1 MEAAHELKAVTEQ
14 IFDPGQLPLVLKTQ
28 DIMNLCRCSRPSALD
43 IIRKAEKQGILVLWV
58 GNQPRVNRD
67 VFIDWLQSRKPRKAI

>member
-1 MEAAHELKAVTEQ
+1 LAEVKAVTQQ
-14 IFDPGQLPLVLKTQ
+14 IYDPGQLPLVLKTQ

-67 VFIDWLQSRKPRKAI
+67 AFIAWLQSRKSR

>member
-1 MEAAHELKAVTEQ
+1 MAEVKAVTQQ
-14 IFDPGQLPLVLKTQ
+14 IYDPGQLPLVLKTQ